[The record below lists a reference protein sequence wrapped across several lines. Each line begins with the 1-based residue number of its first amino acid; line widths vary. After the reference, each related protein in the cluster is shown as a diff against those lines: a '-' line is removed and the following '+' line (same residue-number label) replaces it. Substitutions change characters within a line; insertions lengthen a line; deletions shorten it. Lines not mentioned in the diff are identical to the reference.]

1 MLNLF
6 YETENQN
13 VFDADSIINAVEMS
27 AHTDVSS
34 KCFIKLRINM
44 YVMLIQL
51 MKFIN
56 LSFLFTL

>member
-27 AHTDVSS
+27 AYTDVSS
-34 KCFIKLRINM
+34 K
-44 YVMLIQL
+44 
-51 MKFIN
+51 
-56 LSFLFTL
+56 